1 MHEHDLL
8 ATSWTWAG
16 DEPIADRVRAVGD
29 AGFAGLSLSLDDL
42 HEVRATTGFAALR
55 RVLDRAG
62 IVWVQLGP
70 LDRWWSHDGRTTD
83 DDADRGVVLEAAATL
98 SAWQVVV
105 RADPGVV
112 PTSPASMTADWI
124 ELATQAGQVGAQ
136 LVLEPEPW
144 SNLPTIERASR
155 FVATAG
161 HPNGGLLLD
170 AMHTLRGGS
179 TLASVAQGVSPAV
192 LAAVELSDGL
202 LHTPSGLTLAEE
214 SRSARH
220 LPEPVRGTSPAWSA
234 SCGTSASTSRG
245 ASRSGRRHTGRCPSP
260 MHSARPRLRRGPC
273 STRPMPSGS
282 RRRPPCRRH
291 PHRPPPSTSS
301 RPSRRGRSCPDAG
314 TTPTQGRP
322 RNVAGMTDHAADDDL
337 LRRSQE
343 SIDEAKAAAAEVD
356 LPEQEELVDEDLPA
370 ADGGAPADG
379 PAPAA

>member
-155 FVATAG
+155 FVAAAG

-179 TLASVAQGVSPAV
+179 TLSSVAQGVSPAV

-220 LPEPVRGTSPAWSA
+220 LPGAGAWDLPGLVRVVRDLGFDEPWGVEVRTAAHRAMPLADA
-234 SCGTSASTSRG
+234 
-245 ASRSGRRHTGRCPSP
+245 
-260 MHSARPRLRRGPC
+260 LR
-273 STRPMPSGS
+273 T
-282 RRRPPCRRH
+282 
-291 PHRPPPSTSS
+291 
-301 RPSRRGRSCPDAG
+301 
-314 TTPTQGRP
+314 
-322 RNVAGMTDHAADDDL
+322 
-337 LRRSQE
+337 
-343 SIDEAKAAAAEVD
+343 AAAATRAVLD
-356 LPEQEELVDEDLPA
+356 AADAFGQPA
-370 ADGGAPADG
+370 APAMPTTPAPTSAVDFEPTVPPRSVLPRRRHDSDTGAPA
-379 PAPAA
+379 